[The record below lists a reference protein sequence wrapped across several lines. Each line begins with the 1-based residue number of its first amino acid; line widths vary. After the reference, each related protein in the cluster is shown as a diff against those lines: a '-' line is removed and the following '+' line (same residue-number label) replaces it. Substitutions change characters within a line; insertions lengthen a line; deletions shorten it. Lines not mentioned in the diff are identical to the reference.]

1 MIRTGLSMFGFLRMT
16 LAACVGIPLIIASNA
31 FAQNLQPLSTDIGAA
46 PAPPAAEAQRV
57 IVTGSNIPTAEE
69 VGPNPVDTY
78 NRENITKS
86 GEFTTEQ
93 FLQSLPIANAN
104 IIPISNNENGSNT
117 AVGAATIALRGFD
130 ARATLILL
138 DGRRVAVYPT
148 GNNPGLVNVMFVDLN
163 SIPQA
168 AIESIEILKDGAS
181 TTYGADA
188 VAGVVN
194 LKMRH
199 NYDGAE
205 ARVQYGNTLDKDSG
219 ELDSS
224 LIFGVGKGDT
234 NITGV
239 LNYYHRNSIANR
251 DRGFSLVPPFLS
263 SNTSPYNL
271 QLSSDV
277 AGAAGGRNLNPGG
290 TEFAS
295 APDFTNGLAP
305 ASGYLYDVNHRVRG
319 FHGLRPGFNF
329 NLFSLSF
336 PESERYGA
344 WLSAD
349 HKIFGDQMVAYA
361 NAFYQNVKTH
371 NELAPPAS
379 GSFETKGQ
387 TILAIPPHSPIAPG
401 SEPPNTPTHAET
413 GVPADAFNPFNP
425 FEQIISGGSRA
436 RLAEF
441 GNRLF
446 DNETDAWLSTIGIKG
461 DKLFDGSWGYD
472 AGFRYSQLKNTQ
484 TGTQVSASRFNRI
497 LNQADPIFD
506 PASPQF
512 IGTTVAF
519 NPFGDY
525 RNPIQANSA
534 TVEFARVHPK
544 DEDTSK
550 LATLDGTIYTTD
562 LFH

>member
-1 MIRTGLSMFGFLRMT
+1 
-16 LAACVGIPLIIASNA
+16 
-31 FAQNLQPLSTDIGAA
+31 
-46 PAPPAAEAQRV
+46 
-57 IVTGSNIPTAEE
+57 
-69 VGPNPVDTY
+69 
-78 NRENITKS
+78 
-86 GEFTTEQ
+86 
-93 FLQSLPIANAN
+93 
-104 IIPISNNENGSNT
+104 
-117 AVGAATIALRGFD
+117 
-130 ARATLILL
+130 
-138 DGRRVAVYPT
+138 
-148 GNNPGLVNVMFVDLN
+148 MFVDLN

-181 TTYGADA
+181 TTHGADA

-205 ARVQYGNTLDKDSG
+205 ARIQYGNTLDKDSG

-239 LNYYHRNSIANR
+239 LNYYHRNSIFNP
-251 DRGFSLVPPFLS
+251 DRGFSLTPPFLS
-263 SNTSPYNL
+263 SNNSPYNL

-277 AGAAGGRNLNPGG
+277 VAAAGGKNLNPGG

-413 GVPADAFNPFNP
+413 GVPADAFTPFNP
-425 FEQIISGGSRA
+425 FAQIISGGTRA

-472 AGFRYSQLKNTQ
+472 AAFRYSQILNVNRTQ
-484 TGTQVSASRFNRI
+484 DVNVVRFNQVM
-497 LNQADPIFD
+497 NANDAIFD
-506 PASPQF
+506 P
-512 IGTTVAF
+512 
-519 NPFGDY
+519 
-525 RNPIQANSA
+525 NSS
-534 TVEFARVHPK
+534 V
-544 DEDTSK
+544 
-550 LATLDGTIYTTD
+550 
-562 LFH
+562 